1 MWKQMMV
8 LKLESTWSNKLYETT
23 SSLPKSFNYWA
34 GNDSEDRN
42 LLKQVFSK
50 SCRYFKNTFHF
61 WTSTFGTEIVILWK
75 NSHTPPNCCHC
86 RKVSKGSCTHNT
98 HMCREHSQ
106 YFPFLKL
113 VFPYL
118 QLWISISSHNSQFHN
133 MEWFLFCFLSGDIWR
148 LVWVLLSVSAGSIC
162 QLKTIQYLQYF

>member
-1 MWKQMMV
+1 M
-8 LKLESTWSNKLYETT
+8 TPRIGIYWS
-23 SSLPKSFNYWA
+23 
-34 GNDSEDRN
+34 R
-42 LLKQVFSK
+42 FSQNPR
-50 SCRYFKNTFHF
+50 SFKNTFHF

-162 QLKTIQYLQYF
+162 QLKTIQYNTSNTTLGSICQLKAAAKLKSTARRSLTFGHQRWPGGY